1 MTRPF
6 LIFGLLSYLV
16 SESTTQRV
24 GQTDSFE
31 DIDFP
36 TSDLDDD
43 AEIECYS
50 GTGRDCLT
58 VAKIVVIAFAISAG
72 VALLVGGILLWIVMR
87 TRRYGHGFRLY
98 RVVASYCCCEP
109 PLDDESLLDATGD
122 HEESVIGQPSGVE
135 VGKENAKGNATEVS
149 DDNHQQQKPLLSPS
163 KIKEEPVSPPKP
175 DNGEVV
181 DSSDLKEVKSE
192 EPISP
197 PVAQTYAQA
206 VKTPPQN
213 TSNSS
218 AGGFDATDTS
228 TPAGNKRKTSGFAAL
243 FNNPFKSKPSSPAPA
258 AAAAAATNSSHNA
271 SKDFLLVEPIVR
283 RKKVYLH
290 LIAGDIDPLVE
301 EPVTPITPSPL
312 AGPTRKLTL
321 EKQPMP
327 APDPAAPSGDNKPSG
342 AEKNVTKDSS
352 VLENSKN
359 KSAADESSSSTPS
372 RPGNDSA
379 DSGGSGASETPGKPN
394 ISRRSRIS
402 VLFRSFLSTTTADQT
417 DDSEAT
423 DTKTPA

>member
-36 TSDLDDD
+36 TTDLDDD

-271 SKDFLLVEPIVR
+271 SK
-283 RKKVYLH
+283 
-290 LIAGDIDPLVE
+290 GDIDPLVE

>member
-1 MTRPF
+1 
-6 LIFGLLSYLV
+6 V